1 VWMCGYVYVCVVCG
15 YYMYVCMYVC
25 VDMYVWVC
33 MCVERNMST
42 KIEFCDYEG
51 EKDLVD
57 VIALIENDLSEP
69 YSIFTYRYFIN
80 NWSRLCINVSVFL
93 LFTLSSFCLK

>member
-1 VWMCGYVYVCVVCG
+1 MCGYVCVDVCMYVWIRMCG
-15 YYMYVCMYVC
+15 YYMYVFVYVC

-57 VIALIENDLSEP
+57 VIALIENEWILGP
-69 YSIFTYRYFIN
+69 TPFQ
-80 NWSRLCINVSVFL
+80 
-93 LFTLSSFCLK
+93 

>member
-1 VWMCGYVYVCVVCG
+1 MGIIC
-15 YYMYVCMYVC
+15 MYVCMCVCGYVC

-93 LFTLSSFCLK
+93 FTLSSFCLK